1 MTLKMKKKKN
11 INEEIFFEFFNYPSF
26 LVKYVYEHNQNEN
39 EKIVKNINESLID
52 LRSSIN
58 EKKIPENESPKN
70 IVNIAQK
77 FWTFIKNK
85 RVMDFLRT

>member
-1 MTLKMKKKKN
+1 M
-11 INEEIFFEFFNYPSF
+11 
-26 LVKYVYEHNQNEN
+26 KYVYEHNQNEN

-77 FWTFIKNK
+77 FWTLIKNK